1 MNIWKKSSTLSGKQ
15 QGHSMNRK
23 YLPLVSV
30 LLIAAPLFS
39 LICCLGFGRYELS
52 LFETVELLWA
62 QITGGEVDP
71 TAYSVVFKVRLPRL
85 ILAFL
90 TGSGLAVA
98 GTSFQSLF
106 GNPMATPD
114 TLGVAT
120 GASFGAVLG
129 LLFSD
134 HMVMVQFLA
143 FGFGLVSLFI
153 TCLISRMNGKSS
165 MIMVVLSG
173 MVVSSIFQ
181 AFVSLAKYVADPEEE
196 LPSITY
202 WLMGSMS
209 RATVKALLIG
219 APFII
224 IGILILFALRWRL
237 NILSLQED
245 EAKALGIHVTHLRT
259 LVMVA
264 STMVTASC
272 VSMCGQVGWVG
283 LLVPHMARM
292 IYGSDNRRLI
302 PACISIGATFMIV
315 IDTLAR
321 AATASEI
328 PVSILTALIGA
339 PFFVLLLKKTGGTR
353 L

>member
-1 MNIWKKSSTLSGKQ
+1 MNK
-15 QGHSMNRK
+15 K
-23 YLPLVSV
+23 YLPVISLALAISPAIALV
-30 LLIAAPLFS
+30 
-39 LICCLGFGRYELS
+39 CCLGFGRYELS
-52 LFETVELLWA
+52 LAETIQLLFT
-62 QITGGEVDP
+62 QLSGGEIDP
-71 TAYSVVFKVRLPRL
+71 TAYSVIFKVRLPRL
-85 ILAFL
+85 LLAL
-90 TGSGLAVA
+90 LAGSGLAVA

-106 GNPMATPD
+106 GNPLATPD

-129 LLFSD
+129 LLMCD
-134 HMVMVQFLA
+134 NMIIVQLMALA
-143 FGFGLVSLFI
+143 FGLLSLLI

-165 MIMVVLSG
+165 IIMVVLSG

-181 AFVSLAKYVADPEEE
+181 ALVSLMKYVADPEED
-196 LPSITY
+196 LPAITY

-209 RATVKALLIG
+209 RATAKRLMIG

-245 EAKALGIHVTHLRT
+245 EAKSLGINVKNLRMM
-259 LVMVA
+259 VMVA

-283 LLVPHMARM
+283 LLVPHMSRM

-302 PACISIGATFMIV
+302 PSGIAIGATFMII
-315 IDTLAR
+315 IDTVAR
-321 AATASEI
+321 AATAAEI

-339 PFFVLLLKKTGGTR
+339 PFFVLLLKKTGGAK